1 MNSYSTTLDFIARQ
15 QEIINRALPPR
26 GILDSITHM
35 QQHHTNSGL
44 LSAMA
49 NIEQQFKQSGLLN
62 IIAKVQYEYK
72 QSDIFNSITGAQ
84 QQYEKSGLFDVIGG
98 IQHQYKQ
105 SGLLATIDRIQQQ
118 HKVFSGYDWTAK
130 FNVSVGEEEDF
141 LIIQQAIIDATD
153 EINSETPSIEQINSY
168 VSNIW
173 NSVIEFTRQ
182 HPLSNKVIWWLL
194 GTTFN
199 IIISI
204 YISYYFNQEANE
216 STEADKKEIMSIVEE
231 KARQTQD
238 SMAYY
243 SQQLLNAFHET
254 QKGGTIDYVITNK
267 CKVYNSSRTQTVMH
281 NLVVGHIVHVSDSN
295 KKRYSIHYIPLGDTI
310 PISGWIEKKYAKKIS
325 LISSKTD
332 KLFPIRKSE

>member
-26 GILDSITHM
+26 GILDSITNM
-35 QQHHTNSGL
+35 QQHYTNSGL
-44 LSAMA
+44 FSAMA
-49 NIEQQFKQSGLLN
+49 NIEQQFKQSGLLD
-62 IIAKVQYEYK
+62 IVVKVQHEYK
-72 QSDIFNSITGAQ
+72 Q
-84 QQYEKSGLFDVIGG
+84 KSGLFDVIGD
-98 IQHQYKQ
+98 IQRQYKQ
-105 SGLLATIDRIQQQ
+105 SGLLAIIDRVQQQ

-141 LIIQQAIIDATD
+141 HIIQQAIIDASD
-153 EINSETPSIEQINSY
+153 EINSVTPSIEQINSY

-182 HPLSNKVIWWLL
+182 HPLSNKVIWWLV

-204 YISYYFNQEANE
+204 YISYYFNQEASE

-231 KARQTQD
+231 KTKQTQD
-238 SMAYY
+238 SIAYY

-267 CKVYNSSRTQTVMH
+267 CKVYNGSHTQTAMH

-325 LISSKTD
+325 LTSNTKN